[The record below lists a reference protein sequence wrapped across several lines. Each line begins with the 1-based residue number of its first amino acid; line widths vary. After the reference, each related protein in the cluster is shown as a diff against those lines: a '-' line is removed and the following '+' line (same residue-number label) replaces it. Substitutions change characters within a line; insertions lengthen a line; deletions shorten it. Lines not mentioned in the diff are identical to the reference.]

1 MFRSV
6 LTGCL
11 CGVDAYIIH
20 AEVDVST
27 GLPGFSMVGSL
38 SNEVKEAKERVQVA
52 LKNTDFDLPPNKITI
67 NLSPADIRKDGTCF
81 DLPIAIGLLGCFG
94 LFEEDRLT
102 GTVFLGELGLNGEL
116 KTVNGVLPIVKA
128 AAKQGVRECIVPMGN
143 LAEGSVIPGIT
154 VRGAVHIKQ
163 VLEFLQEDMEC
174 KDEMLPPGKCRLEE
188 FLQRAERE
196 CQFDFAE
203 VKGQRMAK
211 RAAEIA
217 AAGFHNLAL
226 SGPPGAGKSM
236 IAKRIPGILPKLTAG
251 EALDVSAIYSV
262 AGLLSEDM
270 PIITTRP
277 FQSPH
282 HTISGA
288 ALVGGGS
295 KVHPG
300 AISLAHKGV
309 LFLDE
314 LTEFPRSILENLRQP
329 MEDKKVNIV
338 RVHGNYVFPSDFML
352 VCAMNP
358 CKCGFYPD
366 KNKCTCTESEL
377 HRYRGKLSGPLID
390 RIDMY
395 VETQR
400 LDLSSLSGMDNGES
414 TAVIRERVARAR
426 ELQEM
431 RFRGENIQFNSQMEV
446 QGIEKYCLLGSKE
459 KKLMELAYNSLQ
471 LSARTYHRVLKVA
484 RTIADLEGEEKILER
499 HISEALAYRFMK
511 G

>member
-11 CGVDAYIIH
+11 SGVDANIIH
-20 AEVDVST
+20 TEVDVST

-81 DLPIAIGLLGCFG
+81 DLPIAVGLLGCFG
-94 LFEEDRLT
+94 LFEEDRLR

-116 KTVNGVLPIVKA
+116 KAVNGVLPIVKA
-128 AAKQGVRECIVPMGN
+128 AAKLGVEECIVPNGN

-154 VRGAVHIKQ
+154 VRGAEHIKQ
-163 VLEFLQEDMEC
+163 VLKFLQEDEER
-174 KDEMLPPGKCRLEE
+174 KDELLPPGKCRLEE
-188 FLQRAERE
+188 YLQKAEQECFL
-196 CQFDFAE
+196 DFAE
-203 VKGQRMAK
+203 VKGQKLAK

-236 IAKRIPGILPKLTAG
+236 IAKRIPGILPKLSVR
-251 EALDVSAIYSV
+251 ESLDVSAIYSV

-270 PIITTRP
+270 PIVTTRP

-288 ALVGGGS
+288 ALVGGGG
-295 KVHPG
+295 KVRPG

-338 RVHGNYVFPSDFML
+338 RVHGSYVFPSDFML

-358 CKCGFYPD
+358 SKCGFYPD
-366 KNKCTCTESEL
+366 MNKCTCTEAEL

-390 RIDMY
+390 RIDMH

-400 LDLSSLSGMDNGES
+400 VDLSSLSDAEVGES
-414 TAVIRERVARAR
+414 TAVIRERVSAAR
-426 ELQEM
+426 ELQEK
-431 RFRGENIQFNSQMEV
+431 RFGGQHIQFNSQMEV
-446 QGIEKYCLLGSKE
+446 QDIEKYCRLEGKE
-459 KKLMELAYNSLQ
+459 KKLMELAYNSLE

-484 RTIADLEGEEKILER
+484 RTIADLEGEERILER
-499 HISEALAYRFMK
+499 HISEALAYRFMR

>member
-1 MFRSV
+1 MYRSV

-11 CGVDAYIIH
+11 CGVDASIIH

-52 LKNTDFDLPPNKITI
+52 LKNTDVDLPPNKITI

-81 DLPIAIGLLGCFG
+81 DLPIAVGLLCCFS
-94 LFEEDRLT
+94 LFEENRLADT
-102 GTVFLGELGLNGEL
+102 LFLGELGLNGEL
-116 KTVNGVLPIVKA
+116 KAVNGVLPIVKA
-128 AAKQGVRECIVPMGN
+128 AAYRGIRECIVPIGN

-154 VRGAVHIKQ
+154 VRGAEHIRQ
-163 VLEFLQEDMEC
+163 VLEFLQEDESR
-174 KDEMLPPGKCRLEE
+174 KDELLPPGNCRLEE
-188 FLQRAERE
+188 FLHKAELE
-196 CQFDFAE
+196 CNFDFSE
-203 VKGQRMAK
+203 VRGQKMAK

-236 IAKRIPGILPKLTAG
+236 IAKRIPGIMPKLTVQ

-262 AGLLSEDM
+262 AGLLSEEM
-270 PIITTRP
+270 PIVTTRP
-277 FQSPH
+277 FQGPH

-288 ALVGGGS
+288 ALVGGGT
-295 KVHPG
+295 KVRPG

-338 RVHGNYVFPSDFML
+338 RVHGSYMFPADFML
-352 VCAMNP
+352 VSAMNP

-366 KNKCTCTESEL
+366 KNKCTCTEAEL

-390 RIDMY
+390 RIDMH

-400 LDLSSLSGMDNGES
+400 VDLSSLNGEEPGEC
-414 TAVIRERVARAR
+414 TAIIRERVARAR
-426 ELQEM
+426 ALQEE
-431 RFRGENIQFNSQMEV
+431 RFRGQNIQFNSRMEV
-446 QGIEKYCLLGSKE
+446 QDIEKYCHLEGKE
-459 KKLMELAYNSLQ
+459 KRLMELAYNSLE

-484 RTIADLEGEEKILER
+484 RTIADLEGEEKISER
-499 HISEALAYRFMK
+499 HISEALAYRFMR

>member
-6 LTGCL
+6 LTGGL
-11 CGVDAYIIH
+11 CGVDATIIH

-38 SNEVKEAKERVQVA
+38 SNEVKEARERVQVA

-81 DLPIAIGLLGCFG
+81 DLPIAVGLLGCFG
-94 LFEEDRLT
+94 LYEEEKTEGLL
-102 GTVFLGELGLNGEL
+102 FLGELGLNGEL
-116 KTVNGVLPIVKA
+116 KPVNGVLPIVKA
-128 AAKQGVRECIVPMGN
+128 AATGGIRECIVPKKN
-143 LAEGSVIPGIT
+143 LAEGSVIPGIK
-154 VRGAVHIKQ
+154 VRGAEHIRQ
-163 VLEFLQEDMEC
+163 VLEFLQAEVE
-174 KDEMLPPGKCRLEE
+174 
-188 FLQRAERE
+188 ERE
-196 CQFDFAE
+196 EVLPLGQCHLEDYLKEAEHTGGPDFSE
-203 VKGQRMAK
+203 VKGQKMAK

-236 IAKRIPGILPKLTAG
+236 IAKRMPGILPSLTIP

-262 AGLLSEDM
+262 AGLLTEER
-270 PIITTRP
+270 PIVTERP

-295 KVHPG
+295 KVRPG

-329 MEDKKVNIV
+329 MEDKRVNIV
-338 RVHGNYVFPSDFML
+338 RVHGSYVFPSDFML
-352 VCAMNP
+352 VAAMNP

-400 LDLSSLSGMDNGES
+400 VDLGSLSRQEQGES
-414 TAVIRERVARAR
+414 TAVIRKRVSQARL
-426 ELQEM
+426 LQED
-431 RFRGENIQFNSQMEV
+431 RFKGRFLKFNSQMEV
-446 QGIEKYCLLGSKE
+446 GDIEKYCLLE
-459 KKLMELAYNSLQ
+459 KKERQLMELAYNSLG
-471 LSARTYHRVLKVA
+471 LSARTYHRILKVA
-484 RTIADLEGEEKILER
+484 RTIADLEGEERILER

>member
-1 MFRSV
+1 M
-6 LTGCL
+6 
-11 CGVDAYIIH
+11 D
-20 AEVDVST
+20 
-27 GLPGFSMVGSL
+27 
-38 SNEVKEAKERVQVA
+38 
-52 LKNTDFDLPPNKITI
+52 
-67 NLSPADIRKDGTCF
+67 RKG
-81 DLPIAIGLLGCFG
+81 
-94 LFEEDRLT
+94 
-102 GTVFLGELGLNGEL
+102 
-116 KTVNGVLPIVKA
+116 
-128 AAKQGVRECIVPMGN
+128 
-143 LAEGSVIPGIT
+143 
-154 VRGAVHIKQ
+154 
-163 VLEFLQEDMEC
+163 
-174 KDEMLPPGKCRLEE
+174 EMLPPGNCRLEE
-188 FLQRAERE
+188 FLQGAERE
-196 CQFDFAE
+196 CSFDFAE
-203 VKGQRMAK
+203 VKGQRMAN

-262 AGLLSEDM
+262 AGLLSEDR

-295 KVHPG
+295 KVRPG

-358 CKCGFYPD
+358 YKCGFYPD
-366 KNKCTCTESEL
+366 KNRCTCTESEL

-400 LDLSSLSGMDNGES
+400 VDLSSLSGKDNGES

-426 ELQEM
+426 ELQEI

-484 RTIADLEGEEKILER
+484 RTIADLEGEEKILEK

>member
-11 CGVDAYIIH
+11 CGVDANIIH
-20 AEVDVST
+20 AEIDVST

-67 NLSPADIRKDGTCF
+67 NLSPADIRKDGTGF
-81 DLPIAIGLLGCFG
+81 DLPIAVGLLSCFG
-94 LFEEDRLT
+94 LMEEERLE
-102 GTVFLGELGLNGEL
+102 GTLFLGELGLNGEI
-116 KTVNGVLPIVKA
+116 KPVNGVLPIVKA
-128 AAKQGVRECIVPMGN
+128 AARQGIKECIVPKEN
-143 LAEGSVIPGIT
+143 LGEGSVIPGIV
-154 VRGAVHIKQ
+154 VRGTEHIRQ
-163 VLEFLQEDMEC
+163 VLEFLQEDVAR
-174 KDEMLPPGKCRLEE
+174 KDELLAPGKCLMEE
-188 FLQRAERE
+188 YLKKAENE
-196 CQFDFAE
+196 CAYDFAD
-203 VKGQRMAK
+203 VKGQKMAK

-236 IAKRIPGILPKLTAG
+236 IAKRIPGILPGLTAR
-251 EALDVSAIYSV
+251 EALEVSAIYSV
-262 AGLLSEDM
+262 AGYLSEDM
-270 PIITTRP
+270 PLITTRP

-295 KVHPG
+295 KVRPG

-329 MEDKKVNIV
+329 IEDKKVNIV

-400 LDLSSLSGMDNGES
+400 VDLSSLSGTDTGES
-414 TAVIRERVARAR
+414 TAVIRERVAGAR
-426 ELQEM
+426 TIQER
-431 RFRGENIQFNSQMEV
+431 RFQGGNIQFNSQMEV
-446 QGIEKYCLLGSKE
+446 QDIEKYCLLEE
-459 KKLMELAYNSLQ
+459 KGKRLMELAYNSLQ

-484 RTIADLEGEEKILER
+484 RTIADLEGEERIMER
-499 HISEALAYRFMK
+499 HISEALAYRFMR